1 MCNYVS
7 NYNGVIYIYKHVV
20 NIVCLILILKRLIMV
35 EGGTL
40 NL

>member
-1 MCNYVS
+1 MMLY
-7 NYNGVIYIYKHVV
+7 IYIYKHIV